1 MRTDL
6 LKGLCMAEPSKENT
20 ELKVEDRTRGED
32 PLDAILKAEPHI
44 KVIDPERK
52 GSRITVTLQPQDIRL
67 CLHRPKTARQLLA
80 ALGLAEETAL
90 VARNGEL
97 LTPDCHIWPNEDI
110 LVRKVASSG

>member
-1 MRTDL
+1 MTEPEKIIE
-6 LKGLCMAEPSKENT
+6 LKGEGCSG
-20 ELKVEDRTRGED
+20 DED
-32 PLDAILKAEPHI
+32 PLDAILRVEPHI
-44 KVIDPERK
+44 KVIDPDRK

-67 CLHRPKTARQLLA
+67 CLHRPKTARQLLT

-97 LTPDCHIWPNEDI
+97 LTPDRHIWPNEDI

>member
-1 MRTDL
+1 MTETEERTQQ
-6 LKGLCMAEPSKENT
+6 KG
-20 ELKVEDRTRGED
+20 EDRIWRET
-32 PLDAILKAEPHI
+32 PLDAILEAEPDI
-44 KVIDPERK
+44 TVIDPERK
-52 GSRITVTLQPQDIRL
+52 GSRITVTLQPQDTRL

-97 LTPDCHIWPNEDI
+97 LTPDRHIRPNEDI